1 MKSLPRLS
9 VRNPILVN
17 LLMYSI
23 VVGGGYCAFTL
34 VREMFPEVRPKQVMI
49 STPYPGASPAEV
61 EKGITIKIEEQIK
74 NIQGIEKIESTIRE
88 GSSVILAKLYNEIDD
103 VDRVVTDIKNA
114 VDTIPRDDFPQEAEE
129 TVVARFEPTL
139 PVINVSLFGDMTDVQ
154 LKAFGKQLRDDL
166 LALPGVTEVTLS
178 GTKRDEISVEVR
190 PEQLLEYGLSFMDV
204 SEAIRRGNMDLP
216 GGQIKTGGANLA
228 VRTLGEKDVGV
239 EIEDLIVRADG
250 SGRLVRLNDVAD
262 VVDGFENTDL
272 LSRMDGKPGVS
283 VMVSKTDE
291 QDAIDIARKVKAMVA
306 GKMHEPFHVPWSSNL
321 TGQGKVLQKIY
332 DDAYASP
339 YPKIGSLK
347 THSDLS
353 VYIEGRLDLLQ
364 RNGFWGLVFVFMSLL
379 FFLNWRVAF
388 WVMMGLVLAILGTF
402 ALMQVGG
409 ITLNLIS
416 MFGLIVVLG
425 MLVDDAII
433 VGEHIYTKIEEGVE
447 PKLAAITGSEEV
459 TMPVTIAIAT
469 TMIAFAPLLF
479 IKGMMG
485 DFMRVLPMIVM
496 CALAISLFEALT
508 ILPSHLAETF
518 ERAARKQKRSSTKGR
533 VGLWLDGLRQK
544 QIWFVDQKLKKG
556 YRHLL
561 EKAIEYRYASVSLAM
576 ALLIVA
582 VGMVAGGRVQTVFIQ
597 KMDADSLIVGLE
609 LPIGSTIKQ
618 TDEKMRF
625 LEEATGGFSEVKTRF
640 SLIGGQI
647 DMNMEGGDA
656 AASHLGQIII
666 ELEPGETR
674 VRSSDELLRDMRE
687 RTANMTGINSLTFRA
702 IHGGPGGA
710 AIQLEISGEDAEQL
724 HTVSNKIK
732 ARLYEFEG
740 VYDIEDT
747 FDSGQREVLVELLDS
762 GRALGLTTESLATQV
777 RAAFYGLEA
786 RKIQRDRED
795 VKIMVR
801 YPEAQRAKLADLEQ
815 MRIAT
820 PAGHLVPIREVAS
833 IRDGVGYATIRRKD
847 QMRTITVKADVDDDR
862 ANSREVLAAMGPDL
876 AKWAQDTPGVKFG
889 FGGQSEEF
897 QKSFSSI
904 KRDGALALAGIYI
917 LLVALFKSYSQPAIV
932 MMTIPF
938 GFIGALA
945 GHYAMGYPLTM
956 FSIIGLV
963 ALTGIVVNDSLILVS
978 FVNQRLAEGRTIKE
992 AVVDGG
998 MARLRAILLTSI
1010 TTVLGLAPLLSET
1023 SFQAKF
1029 LIPMG
1034 ISIAAGLAFATLLTL
1049 ILVPCFCV
1057 IEKDFKYAWRSK
1069 GKLLRPIWEFLWPTK
1084 SSVPDPER

>member
-1 MKSLPRLS
+1 MKSLPKLS
-9 VRNPILVN
+9 VENPILVN
-17 LLMYSI
+17 LLMFSI
-23 VVGGGYCAFTL
+23 IIGGGYCAFTL

-49 STPYPGASPAEV
+49 NTPYPGASPSEV

-88 GSSVILAKLYNEIDD
+88 GSSVIVAKLYNEVDD

-114 VDTIPRDDFPQEAEE
+114 VDSIPRDDFPQEAEE

-166 LALPGVTEVTLS
+166 LALPGVTEVILS

-190 PEQLLEYGLSFMDV
+190 PEQLLKYGLSFMEV

-216 GGQIKTGGANLA
+216 GGQIKTGSANLA
-228 VRTLGEKDVGV
+228 VRTLGEKEVGV
-239 EIEDLIVRADG
+239 EIEDLIVRADTT
-250 SGRLVRLNDVAD
+250 GRLVRLNDVAE
-262 VVDGFENTDL
+262 VVDGFEDTDL
-272 LSRMDGKPGVS
+272 YSRMDGKPGVS

-306 GKMHEPFHVPWSSNL
+306 GKMHEPFHIPWSSKL
-321 TGQGKVLQKIY
+321 TGQGRSLQKIY

-364 RNGFWGLVFVFMSLL
+364 RNGFWGLVFVFASLL

-402 ALMQVGG
+402 SLMQVGG

-433 VGEHIYTKIEEGVE
+433 VGEHIYTKIEEGLE
-447 PKLAAITGSEEV
+447 PKLAATVGSEEV

-469 TMIAFAPLLF
+469 TMMAFAPLLF

-485 DFMRVLPMIVM
+485 DFMRVLPMIVIVS
-496 CALAISLFEALT
+496 LGISLFEALT

-518 ERAARKQKRSSTKGR
+518 ERAARSKKRGRSKGR
-533 VGLWLDGLRQK
+533 IGLFLDGLRQK
-544 QIWFVDQKLKKG
+544 QIWFVDQKLKRG
-556 YRHLL
+556 YRRLL
-561 EKAIEYRYASVSLAM
+561 EAAVAYRYVSVSIAF
-576 ALLIVA
+576 ALLTIA
-582 VGMVAGGRVQTVFIQ
+582 VGMVAGHRVQTVFIQ
-597 KMDADSLIVGLE
+597 KMDADSLIVALE

-625 LEEATGGFSEVKTRF
+625 LERSTAGFPEVKTRF
-640 SLIGGQI
+640 SLVGGQI
-647 DMNMEGGDA
+647 DMNMQGGDA
-656 AASHLGQIII
+656 SASHLGQMII

-674 VRSSDELLRDMRE
+674 ERSSDELLREMRA
-687 RTANMTGINSLTFRA
+687 RTASLKGINSLTFRSV
-702 IHGGPGGA
+702 HGGPGGA
-710 AIQLEISGEDAEQL
+710 AIQIEISGEDPEEL
-724 HTVSNKIK
+724 HTVSNRVK

-801 YPEAQRAKLADLEQ
+801 YPEAQRARMADLEQ

-820 PAGHLVPIREVAS
+820 PTGHLVPIREVAS

-862 ANSREVLAAMGPDL
+862 ANSREILATMGPDL
-876 AKWAQDTPGVKFG
+876 ARWARDWPGIKFG

-897 QKSFSSI
+897 AKSFSSI

-917 LLVALFKSYSQPAIV
+917 LLVALFKSYTQPAIV
-932 MMTIPF
+932 MTAIPF
-938 GFIGALA
+938 GFVGALA

-978 FVNQRLAEGRTIKE
+978 FVNQRVEEGRSIVE
-992 AVVDGG
+992 AVIDGG
-998 MARLRAILLTSI
+998 MSRLRAILLTSI
-1010 TTVLGLAPLLSET
+1010 TTILGLAPLLTET
-1023 SFQAKF
+1023 SFQARF

-1034 ISIAAGLAFATLLTL
+1034 ISIAAGLAFATFLTL

-1057 IEKDFKYAWRSK
+1057 IEKDVRRAVHGF
-1069 GKLLRPIWEFLWPTK
+1069 WEYLWPTQTPK
-1084 SSVPDPER
+1084 PVTER

>member
-9 VRNPILVN
+9 VENPILVN
-17 LLMYSI
+17 LLMFSI
-23 VVGGGYCAFTL
+23 MVGGGYCAFTL

-49 STPYPGASPAEV
+49 STPYPGASPSEV

-88 GSSVILAKLYNEIDD
+88 GSSVIVAKLYNEVDD

-139 PVINVSLFGDMTDVQ
+139 PVISVSLFGDMTDVQ

-166 LALPGVTEVTLS
+166 LALPGVTEVVLS

-190 PEQLLEYGLSFMDV
+190 PEKLMRYGLSFMDV

-239 EIEDLIVRADG
+239 EIEDLIVRADA
-250 SGRLVRLNDVAD
+250 SGQLVRLSDVAD
-262 VVDGFENTDL
+262 VVDGFEDTDL
-272 LSRMDGKPGVS
+272 YSRMDGKPGIS

-306 GKMHEPFHVPWSSNL
+306 GKMHEPFHIPFSSKL
-321 TGQGKVLQKIY
+321 AGQGRQLQKIY

-364 RNGFWGLVFVFMSLL
+364 RNGFWGLVFVFVSLL

-402 ALMQVGG
+402 AMMQVGG

-433 VGEHIYTKIEEGVE
+433 VGEHIYTKIEEGME
-447 PKLAAITGSEEV
+447 PKLAAIVGSEEV

-469 TMIAFAPLLF
+469 TMMAFFPLLF

-485 DFMRVLPMIVM
+485 DFMRVLPMIVI
-496 CALAISLFEALT
+496 ASLGISLFEALT

-518 ERAARKQKRSSTKGR
+518 ERAAHRKKRNRAKGR
-533 VGLWLDGLRQK
+533 IGRWLDGLRQK
-544 QIWFVDQKLKKG
+544 QIWIVDQKLKKG
-556 YRHLL
+556 YERLL
-561 EKAIEYRYASVSLAM
+561 RAAVAYRYVSVSIAM

-582 VGMVAGGRVQTVFIQ
+582 VGMVAGHRVQTVFIQ
-597 KMDADSLIVGLE
+597 KMDADSLIVALE

-618 TDEKMRF
+618 TDEKMRVV
-625 LEEATGGFSEVKTRF
+625 EEATGGFPEVKTRF
-640 SLIGGQI
+640 SLVGGQI
-647 DMNMEGGDA
+647 DMNMQGGDA
-656 AASHLGQIII
+656 SASHLGQMIV

-674 VRSSDELLRDMRE
+674 TRSSDELMRIMRE
-687 RTANMTGINSLTFRA
+687 RTADMTGINSLTFRSV
-702 IHGGPGGA
+702 HGGPGGA
-710 AIQLEISGEDAEQL
+710 AIQLEISGEDPEEL
-724 HTVSNKIK
+724 NTVSNLVK

-801 YPEAQRAKLADLEQ
+801 YPESQRAKMADLEQ

-820 PAGHLVPIREVAS
+820 PTGHLVPIREVAS

-862 ANSREVLAAMGPDL
+862 ANSREILATMEPDL
-876 AKWAQDTPGVKFG
+876 ARWSRDWPGIKFG

-897 QKSFSSI
+897 AKSFSSI
-904 KRDGALALAGIYI
+904 ERDGALALAGIYI
-917 LLVALFKSYSQPAIV
+917 LLVALFKSYLQPVIV
-932 MMTIPF
+932 MTAIPF
-938 GFIGALA
+938 GFVGALA

-978 FVNQRLAEGRTIKE
+978 FVNQRVKEGKSIQD
-992 AVVDGG
+992 AVIEGG
-998 MARLRAILLTSI
+998 MSRLRAILLTSI
-1010 TTVLGLAPLLSET
+1010 TTILGLAPLLTET

-1057 IEKDFKYAWRSK
+1057 IEKDVKGAWRASWDY
-1069 GKLLRPIWEFLWPTK
+1069 LFPTR
-1084 SSVPDPER
+1084 SPEAVIDR

>member
-1 MKSLPRLS
+1 MRSLPKLS
-9 VRNPILVN
+9 VQNPILVN
-17 LLMYSI
+17 LLMYAI
-23 VVGGGYCAFTL
+23 IVGGAYSAFTL
-34 VREMFPEVRPKQVMI
+34 VREMFPEIRPKQVMI

-74 NIQGIEKIESTIRE
+74 NIQGIETIESTIRE
-88 GSSVILAKLYNEIDD
+88 GVSVIMAKLYNDFDD

-114 VDTIPRDDFPQEAEE
+114 VDSIPRDDFPQEAEE

-139 PVINVSLFGDMTDVQ
+139 PVINVSLFGDMSDEQ

-166 LALPGVTEVTLS
+166 LALPGVTEVILS

-190 PEQLLEYGLSFMDV
+190 PEQLLQYGLSFIDV

-216 GGQIKTGGANLA
+216 GGQIKTSGANLA
-228 VRTLGEKDVGV
+228 VRTLGEKEIGA
-239 EIEDLIVRADG
+239 EIEDLIVHADA
-250 SGRLVRLNDVAD
+250 SGRVVRLSDVAT
-262 VVDGFENTDL
+262 VVDGFEDTDL
-272 LSRMDGKPGVS
+272 LSRMDEKPGVS
-283 VMVSKTDE
+283 VMVSKTDD
-291 QDAIDIARKVKAMVA
+291 QDAIEIARKVKAMVA
-306 GKMHEPFHVPWSSNL
+306 GKMHEPFEIPWSSNL
-321 TGQGKVLQKIY
+321 TGQGAELQRVY
-332 DDAYASP
+332 DDAFATP
-339 YPKIGSLK
+339 YPKIGSVK

-402 ALMQVGG
+402 SLMSVGG

-433 VGEHIYTKIEEGVE
+433 VGEHIYSKIEEGLE
-447 PKLAAITGSEEV
+447 PKLAAIKGSEEV

-469 TMIAFAPLLF
+469 TMIAFAPLLS

-485 DFMRVLPMIVM
+485 DFMRVLPIIVM
-496 CALAISLFEALT
+496 TSLAISLFEALT

-518 ERAARKQKRSSTKGR
+518 ERAARKQKRERTQGR
-533 VGLWLDGLRQK
+533 IGAWLDGLRTK
-544 QIWFVDQKLKKG
+544 QIWFVDEVLKKR
-556 YRHLL
+556 YRRLL
-561 EKAIEYRYASVSLAM
+561 EHAIEYRYVSVSIAV
-576 ALLIVA
+576 ALLTVSI
-582 VGMVAGGRVQTVFIQ
+582 GMVMGGRVQTVFIQ
-597 KMDADSLIVGLE
+597 KMDADSLVVALE
-609 LPIGSTIKQ
+609 LPVGSTIDQ

-625 LEEATGGFSEVKTRF
+625 IEKATGGFPEVKTRF
-640 SLIGGQI
+640 ALIGGQI

-656 AASHLGQIII
+656 GASHLGQIII

-674 VRSSDELLRDMRE
+674 ERSSDELLRIMRE
-687 RTANMTGINSLTFRA
+687 RTANLTGINSLTFRSVN
-702 IHGGPGGA
+702 GGPGGA
-710 AIQLEISGEDAEQL
+710 AIQIEIAGDDPAQL
-724 HTVSNKIK
+724 LAASNRVKT
-732 ARLYEFEG
+732 RLYEFDG
-740 VYDIEDT
+740 VYDIEDN

-786 RKIQRDRED
+786 RKLQRDRED

-801 YPEAQRAKLADLEQ
+801 YPESERARLADLEQ

-820 PAGHLVPIREVAS
+820 PLGNLVPISEVAS
-833 IRDGVGYATIRRKD
+833 IGDGVGYATIRRKD
-847 QMRTITVKADVDDDR
+847 QLRTITVKADVDDDR

-876 AKWAQDTPGVKFG
+876 ERWAREIPGVKFG

-897 QKSFSSI
+897 QKSFSSLN
-904 KRDGALALAGIYI
+904 RDGALAIAGIYI
-917 LLVALFKSYSQPAIV
+917 LLVGLFKSYSQPIIV
-932 MMTIPF
+932 MLTIPF

-978 FVNQRLAEGRTIKE
+978 FINHRIAEGRSVKE

-998 MARLRAILLTSI
+998 LARLRAILLTSI
-1010 TTVLGLAPLLSET
+1010 TTVLGLAPLLTET
-1023 SFQAKF
+1023 SFQARF

-1034 ISIAAGLAFATLLTL
+1034 ISIAAGLAFATLLML

-1057 IEKDFKYAWRSK
+1057 IEQDIKGAFRATKQFAWDAFGVRQ
-1069 GKLLRPIWEFLWPTK
+1069 
-1084 SSVPDPER
+1084 PE